1 MFLFQP
7 MLSVSYWPVDSTS
20 SLSSIS
26 AGEFSTE
33 VSSGGEGV
41 KNRPQIQRFTKNRI
55 PSGMRLQRSRKV
67 AAKEYEQSL
76 NKSIRWCLGR
86 VDADH
91 LNITFAI

>member
-1 MFLFQP
+1 MFLVQP

-20 SLSSIS
+20 SLVSSIFV
-26 AGEFSTE
+26 GELSSTE

-41 KNRPQIQRFTKNRI
+41 KKRPQMHRFTKNRM

-76 NKSIRWCLGR
+76 KKVHEMVFGMN
-86 VDADH
+86 
-91 LNITFAI
+91 

>member
-1 MFLFQP
+1 MMIFLFQP

-20 SLSSIS
+20 SLVSSIFV
-26 AGEFSTE
+26 GELSSTE

-41 KNRPQIQRFTKNRI
+41 KKRPQIQRFTKNRI

-76 NKSIRWCLGR
+76 KKVHEMVFRMN
-86 VDADH
+86 
-91 LNITFAI
+91 